1 MVCCDWLSIRFYLLR
16 LILRDRFSFG
26 AKQCWVWR
34 RNSDRLGSKAT
45 AGLRQA
51 PIALMPRMRL
61 NLNLIWG
68 GANVQAVDKKS
79 LSTPQELV
87 CPTRERSC
95 SPHRLIQAAHNLL
108 RQLPEHAH
116 INLSAARTHR
126 RERRWIRPTAS
137 GQVWSARIAMMA
149 TQSLTE
155 RCAVET
161 LRTLDGAAMN
171 CHMRTRP

>member
-1 MVCCDWLSIRFYLLR
+1 M
-16 LILRDRFSFG
+16 
-26 AKQCWVWR
+26 
-34 RNSDRLGSKAT
+34 
-45 AGLRQA
+45 
-51 PIALMPRMRL
+51 
-61 NLNLIWG
+61 
-68 GANVQAVDKKS
+68 
-79 LSTPQELV
+79 

-108 RQLPEHAH
+108 RQVPEHAH

-171 CHMRTRP
+171 CHMRTRPQPWHFRRITSRMPKQQRNRLIADVAETDESETHKVVVFLHCRNVESTTGAVNGRTMGLSRLLARLNLGQWGNCCWRFSPFASA

>member
-51 PIALMPRMRL
+51 PMALMPRMRL

-68 GANVQAVDKKS
+68 GANVQAVDMKS
-79 LSTPQELV
+79 LST
-87 CPTRERSC
+87 SKN
-95 SPHRLIQAAHNLL
+95 S
-108 RQLPEHAH
+108 
-116 INLSAARTHR
+116 
-126 RERRWIRPTAS
+126 
-137 GQVWSARIAMMA
+137 SARPG
-149 TQSLTE
+149 S
-155 RCAVET
+155 AVVR
-161 LRTLDGAAMN
+161 RTDSS
-171 CHMRTRP
+171 RPHTIC